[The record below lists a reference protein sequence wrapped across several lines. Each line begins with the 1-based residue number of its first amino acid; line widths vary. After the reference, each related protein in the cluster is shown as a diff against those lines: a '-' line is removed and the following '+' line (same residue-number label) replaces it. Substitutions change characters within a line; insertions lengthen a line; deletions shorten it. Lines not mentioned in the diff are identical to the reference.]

1 MSFFKAPMKGS
12 ENKARLEGR
21 TVVITGANTGIGKV
35 TALDMSR
42 RGARVIIL
50 CRNQD
55 KAKEAAADI
64 AREAG
69 SGAAVECEK
78 LDLAS
83 LASVRECAQT
93 LLDRVDKIDILGWS
107 EALKWCREM
116 NCCREFFSQHICSQY
131 VVVT

>member
-1 MSFFKAPMKGS
+1 MSFFRAPMKGS

-21 TVVITGANTGIGKV
+21 TVVITGANTGIGKI

-55 KAKEAAADI
+55 KAKGAAAEI
-64 AREAG
+64 AKETG
-69 SGAAVECEK
+69 GAVECEK

-83 LASVRECAQT
+83 LASVRECAQA
-93 LLDRVDKIDILGWS
+93 LVDREEKIDILGRK
-107 EALKWCREM
+107 L
-116 NCCREFFSQHICSQY
+116 FSA
-131 VVVT
+131 VVRSKSVT

>member
-116 NCCREFFSQHICSQY
+116 KWVPQFFYSLNLLSKLSH
-131 VVVT
+131 

>member
-1 MSFFKAPMKGS
+1 MSFLKAPMKGS

-64 AREAG
+64 TKETG
-69 SGAAVECEK
+69 NGAVECEK

-93 LLDRVDKIDILGWS
+93 LLDRVDKIDILGRKLFKDVMRFKL
-107 EALKWCREM
+107 A
-116 NCCREFFSQHICSQY
+116 
-131 VVVT
+131 